1 MAAPVINSN
10 FTLNILQQRELDDA
24 FYSSLDSDEEKEE
37 NEKKSIIPRTNQK
50 VLRSTTI
57 KQKDVF
63 TEEKRKRLLEK
74 MGELRRFHQLK
85 DREIQNTKVSWS
97 LLYNLLFCDYFNMLK
112 KKKLFAKTEKNMS
125 DNQEILFNIK
135 EVELRIKKL
144 LDKMNNKKTFMDLD
158 PKKTKQKISLSLP
171 TAKWLD
177 TPLSTILKPNSISP
191 SESGNFLPSYITAFN
206 SFLEKE
212 MTSKPKNNS
221 PLAGCLLSS
230 GKFQSTS
237 QIKQKPNGMLMMA
250 KRQSYSNVGVFMSN
264 HFPIIKKTEIAEPKT
279 PFVRS
284 HVNHKSTKSIKEF
297 TIPQYQGENNMLS
310 SNSKPQNE
318 IEGNNMIQGGNSG
331 SIKEKN
337 NFAHKYKDILN
348 NGKNLKK
355 LIKKYPQYENDIL
368 NIKNNFMTY
377 DIELNKDE
385 NLFFDPLN
393 NMNRHYLDFH
403 YDSEAQKNAKMNK
416 KHQVKDKILFHAK
429 KIDTFIN
436 DFNELMDNDEIRKE
450 YCNYEM

>member
-1 MAAPVINSN
+1 MATPVINSN

-112 KKKLFAKTEKNMS
+112 KKKLFAKSEKNMS

-158 PKKTKQKISLSLP
+158 PKKTNQKISLSLP

-221 PLAGCLLSS
+221 PLVGCLPSS
-230 GKFQSTS
+230 SKFQSTS

-250 KRQSYSNVGVFMSN
+250 KRQSHSNVGVFMSN
-264 HFPIIKKTEIAEPKT
+264 HFPIIKKTEIAEPQT
-279 PFVRS
+279 PFARS